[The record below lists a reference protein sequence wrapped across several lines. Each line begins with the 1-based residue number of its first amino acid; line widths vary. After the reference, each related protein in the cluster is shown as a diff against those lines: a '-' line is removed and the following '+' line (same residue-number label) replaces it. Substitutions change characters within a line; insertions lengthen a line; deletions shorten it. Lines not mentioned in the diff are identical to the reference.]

1 MGRGTRK
8 KLFKDE
14 STKWSF
20 TTNTIDMTKFRG
32 IIYRYFWFDDVVEEY
47 FGVSSTSSYKDLTDI
62 TIAEKNHYMRWFGK
76 KRKDGMLLYQGQEL
90 LQRWT
95 CFYPNFNKKHI
106 FMNSRLSTFVTKYY
120 QEKRFD

>member
-1 MGRGTRK
+1 MGTGTRK

-32 IIYRYFWFDDVVEEY
+32 IIHRYLDDAVEEH
-47 FGVSSTSSYKDLTDI
+47 FGVTFANPYKDVTDTNI
-62 TIAEKNHYMRWFGK
+62 SQKNHCMRWFGK
-76 KRKDGMLLYQGQEL
+76 KGKDGLPLYQGPGP

-95 CFYPNFNKKHI
+95 CFYPDFNKKNI
-106 FMNSRLSTFVTKYY
+106 FL
-120 QEKRFD
+120 

>member
-32 IIYRYFWFDDVVEEY
+32 IIYRYFWFDDAVEEH
-47 FGVSSTSSYKDLTDI
+47 FGVSFANPYKDLTDTNI
-62 TIAEKNHYMRWFGK
+62 YISQKNHYMRWFGK
-76 KRKDGMLLYQGQEL
+76 KGKDGPPLYQGQGP

-95 CFYPNFNKKHI
+95 CFYPDFNKKNI
-106 FMNSRLSTFVTKYY
+106 FLRI
-120 QEKRFD
+120 QD

>member
-32 IIYRYFWFDDVVEEY
+32 IIYRYFWFDDAVE
-47 FGVSSTSSYKDLTDI
+47 
-62 TIAEKNHYMRWFGK
+62 
-76 KRKDGMLLYQGQEL
+76 
-90 LQRWT
+90 
-95 CFYPNFNKKHI
+95 
-106 FMNSRLSTFVTKYY
+106 
-120 QEKRFD
+120 